1 MTSTLME
8 STLND
13 DNNAL
18 VPAAGAVVDH
28 KRVTRAFTR
37 LDHIARLMDDQF
49 EVPLT
54 GKRIGLDPII
64 GLIPGGGDWAVW
76 FVSVYIFFEA
86 ARLGA
91 PPMLLARM
99 AANIGVDLLGGYV
112 PVAGDL
118 FDAVFKANL
127 RNVLMLREYYGST
140 PELGAAFPDPLP
152 EHIRLRPP
160 TSALVRYSVWGALS
174 LVLLVVAS
182 GPILFLM
189 LIFGAL
195 G

>member
-1 MTSTLME
+1 MTSTPME
-8 STLND
+8 STSEDTSLI
-13 DNNAL
+13 
-18 VPAAGAVVDH
+18 PAAEAVIDH
-28 KRVTRAFTR
+28 KRVTSAFKR

-49 EVPLT
+49 EIPLT
-54 GKRIGLDPII
+54 GRRVGLDPII

-91 PPMLLARM
+91 PPRLLARM
-99 AANIGVDLLGGYV
+99 AANIAVDLLGGYV

-118 FDAVFKANL
+118 FDAVFKANM

-152 EHIRLRPP
+152 EHIRLRAP
-160 TSALVRYSVWGALS
+160 TPALVRYGAWFTLS
-174 LVLLVVAS
+174 TLLLVIAS
-182 GPILFLM
+182 GPIIFLM
-189 LIFGAL
+189 LIFGAI
-195 G
+195 